1 MFNRQVIS
9 MARRYFIQ
17 TSPYK
22 TDRTKRKSRAIAPPK
37 LADNEKFKGSL
48 FYYWWAFLRL
58 NPAYIKTC
66 ENEGGGRLSKLYQD
80 FGDVREDNFWQW
92 WKTHNHLFMEPEA
105 GHAREIVNLNE
116 YEKKPNTILLEVPID
131 KKLALRVRQ
140 VKRILAVKMSAD
152 KYLMAKS
159 YAQYKVTGKPVV
171 AALAKYVHA
180 WQLKKEQPKL
190 PYAIIY
196 EIVNGRNINIE
207 EAMKPRVILGQINPN
222 PDYNVPKTQMG
233 LRYVRAA
240 NQIIENVI
248 KGEFPIFKKSK
259 QSKPLKRSD

>member
-1 MFNRQVIS
+1 
-9 MARRYFIQ
+9 
-17 TSPYK
+17 
-22 TDRTKRKSRAIAPPK
+22 
-37 LADNEKFKGSL
+37 
-48 FYYWWAFLRL
+48 
-58 NPAYIKTC
+58 
-66 ENEGGGRLSKLYQD
+66 
-80 FGDVREDNFWQW
+80 
-92 WKTHNHLFMEPEA
+92 MEPEA
-105 GHAREIVNLNE
+105 GHAREIVNLTE

-131 KKLALRVRQ
+131 KKLALRIRQ
-140 VKRILAVKMSAD
+140 VKRILALKMSAD
-152 KYLMAKS
+152 RYLMAKS
-159 YAQYKVTGKPVV
+159 YAQYKVAGKPVV
-171 AALAKYVHA
+171 AALAKYLHA

-248 KGEFPIFKKSK
+248 KGEFPVFKKSK
-259 QSKPLKRSD
+259 GLA